1 MLQDFSNLP
10 LGMADSFPKVS
21 FKALKRMECFSS
33 ASFSLFCVLFRLS
46 TFSTKN
52 AYNTD
57 ALTIYFHYPFFAH
70 HSKCIITSK
79 PPFIKTLNCVNKE
92 VQQNLWGSLVIFSS
106 FFNFPTYTIS
116 KCLSFLQCRTHLS
129 WVFQRCAEERICYNV
144 MIQANSHNDPLQI
157 HQL

>member
-1 MLQDFSNLP
+1 MVKVDPVWTQAKIDEQMLSDGKRNKRVGLSQMLQDFSNLP

-116 KCLSFLQCRTHLS
+116 KCLSFL
-129 WVFQRCAEERICYNV
+129 
-144 MIQANSHNDPLQI
+144 
-157 HQL
+157 